1 MRQRKILE
9 GKTNLL
15 KAVVVIAIAL
25 AFVAPG
31 SVAVANQS
39 EIMTDNKIIT
49 DNKLSNTAVREP
61 LDTTIYVDDNNTQG
75 PWDGTLAH
83 PYQYIQNGID
93 AAAEG
98 DTVYVFNGNY
108 QESLTINKPLEVV
121 GESNVDTRIV
131 SLENNRNLQVLQT
144 NNVVFHNFH
153 MEREGGGTTWMD
165 YIYAEFCSYSQFYD
179 LVIGQEAAK
188 DAGFELV
195 FCDNLTVRDIYINTF
210 NRDFF
215 IVATEHSLFKN
226 LDVYLVNPSECAF
239 NVYGGYDPTGQPRG
253 SLWNT
258 YEDMVLNVEGCDRGF
273 QGAWIDHS
281 TIQRITVIGGGS
293 VGILAENAPDTVIS
307 NCTAGGNYW
316 GISFNNAPRGKIL
329 NCTSTNSGGST
340 GIGAWYG
347 DNVTIENCLAE
358 NNAGIG
364 LLILEAPDSCMSN
377 CTSLNTTYEGIDI
390 ISCKNTVVTGCTVY
404 NAERVRFSGRK
415 TPIEAPSVTAIT
427 IPVGPDAKVIPMI
440 TSEMLLKRSC
450 ESVET
455 TVPITT
461 KKAVVVEAESEEG
474 KHGYAVLDYSKDY
487 VDARGLPVG
496 EEIPLSVP
504 QKLDVEQIMGIGFWE
519 NQYCSILDCTITN
532 MPLGINLISSPYTTL
547 RNNVLVSS
555 AFYINGAY
563 DQDIDDSNTI
573 DGKPLMWV
581 DGESNQVLD
590 NPDVGFLA
598 VVNSDNITVKDF
610 DMSHNCWGLLLFQTM
625 DSTIQNCN
633 FSDNIRGLG
642 INSCSGITVQ
652 NTSMNNN
659 YRNLDIYSGNPGS
672 NTIDTTNTINGKPI
686 QYLKSLNNVTVDG
699 DTIDI
704 GYLAL
709 FSCNDVTVQ
718 NVAMNSSVQGV
729 LVGDSTNVKFSD
741 CNFFNNDMGLLAYNS
756 DISLDGSLG
765 LVEFTNN
772 EYGIY
777 LDHDAEITGFD
788 VSGNINNIYL
798 SGDNNQVTG
807 CIASNGDTGIYI
819 GPDAASNDVDQC
831 EATSN
836 YYGFYIEGDN
846 NMISNIA
853 TSYNYVT
860 GVYFIDSAYNIVTEW
875 NSYYD
880 YRGSW
885 ANTGYHNTISDSAID
900 QANNFFIW
908 HYNCI
913 GDIFNNITASHL
925 IGMDWPSGIMLSAS
939 EGFTVT
945 NCEVYDSPIGI
956 EIAYL
961 PGDNHVI
968 DNCYLHEISNYA
980 IGLEI
985 GMSWDYGDLHGLF
998 AGNNNTVSNCT
1009 LLNNNIGFLQQRF
1022 ARATTITNCTIS
1034 GNLLGMWLQFVQ
1046 DTIVKNTII
1055 YNNTY
1060 NFGMPGY
1067 KSAHFLTN
1075 DIQNTTSVEGKP
1087 VQIILGQNNLVL
1099 DNPDVGWLGVIQCTN
1114 ITVKNFNMTHNGQGV
1129 LFAFTTDSTISNCY
1143 FTQNRLSIELYGCQG
1158 CTIINSTASD
1168 GAGGILIY
1176 DSRNIIISNCE
1187 ASNNAGGGDPGIFLL
1202 NASYSMVTDSDCSA
1216 NTYPDPGTILYNFAV
1231 NSGSNNT
1238 VTNVTMFDVQLALD
1252 LATSNDN
1259 HFSRLTILRFTYM
1272 GVYFYGGARNELS
1285 DSTIRYG
1292 QTTQTYASI
1301 NLEQSSYN
1309 HISNC
1314 TVRDS
1319 PGPEM
1324 YGLALTYSSSNNLV
1338 ENCLVQNASMY
1349 YGIAIFYSAN
1359 NNRIRNC
1366 QSFNAPSGQG
1376 CYVREASGNVYENCT
1391 SSYNAQW
1398 GFRVRIATGNKIV
1411 NCTATY
1417 NTVGIYA
1424 HETSHDNM
1432 FFYNN
1437 LGGNTQSQAYDNN
1450 VNTWDDGTH
1459 GNYYSDYNGT
1469 DTNGDGVGDTP
1480 YAIPGGSNL
1489 DHYPKMMPYPNLPPV
1504 VAFSWTPQIPYI
1516 NQTVQFDSSA
1526 SYDPDDSITTWYWTF
1541 GDGTDSYDANPTHTY
1556 TTQGLFTVTLTLTD
1570 HWTAT
1575 TTISHQ
1581 LMVVGIVPP
1590 IADAGPDQTLNTP
1603 TVTLDGSNS
1612 YDPDGYII
1620 AYIWDLGDGATS
1632 YDMIT
1637 THTYATDGTY
1647 QATLTVIDNAYLIG
1661 YDTATIIIDRVKPT
1675 TYAILTGTAGQ
1686 NGWFTSPVMVTL
1698 VAIDDRAGIQQ
1709 TTYRLDTGTWTP
1721 YTAPFEINADG
1732 THILEYNS
1740 TDKAG
1745 NVEDTKTTTV
1755 KIDRTAPTI
1764 TLSIEK
1770 IGVKTWVITA
1780 NVSDATSGVA
1790 RVEFYV
1796 NNVSVHTDTI
1806 APYNYTYTGPKSVMV
1821 AAVAYDNAGLSA
1833 VASGKVSLDLIVDK
1847 AGLSVIVSGATSQ
1860 GVSLLQVDEHVMIQY
1875 QQNR

>member
-1 MRQRKILE
+1 MTQRKILK

-15 KAVVVIAIAL
+15 KAAVVIAIAL
-25 AFVAPG
+25 AFVTPG
-31 SVAVANQS
+31 SAAVANQS

-49 DNKLSNTAVREP
+49 DSKLSNTAVRET
-61 LDTTIYVDDNNTQG
+61 LNITIYVDDNNTQG

-121 GESNVDTRIV
+121 GESNMDTRIV
-131 SLENNRNLQVLQT
+131 SPESNRNLQVLQT

-153 MEREGGGTTWMD
+153 MERDGGGTTWMN

-215 IVATEHSLFKN
+215 IVATEYSLFKN

-239 NVYGGYDPTGQPRG
+239 NVYGGYDSTGQPRG

-273 QGAWIDHS
+273 QGAWIDNS
-281 TIQRITVIGGGS
+281 TIQRITVFGGGS

-307 NCTAGGNYW
+307 NCTVGGNYW

-329 NCTSTNSGGST
+329 NCTSTYSGGST

-347 DNVTIENCLAE
+347 DNVTIDNCLAE

-364 LLILEAPDSCMSN
+364 LLILGAVDSCMSN

-390 ISCKNTVVTGCTVY
+390 ISCENTVVTGCTVY
-404 NAERVRFSGRK
+404 NAGGVRFSETK

-427 IPVGPDAKVIPMI
+427 VSIGPDAKVTPMI
-440 TSEMLLKRSC
+440 TSEMLLKRSR
-450 ESVET
+450 ESVGS
-455 TVPITT
+455 TVPITS
-461 KKAVVVEAESEEG
+461 KKVVAAEAEGEEG
-474 KHGYAVLDYSKDY
+474 KQDYAILDYSKDY
-487 VDARGLPVG
+487 VDVRGLPVG
-496 EEIPLSVP
+496 EEIPLSIP
-504 QKLDVEQIMGIGFWE
+504 QNLNVEQIMGIGFWE
-519 NQYCSILDCTITN
+519 NQYSSILDCTITN
-532 MPLGINLISSPYTTL
+532 MPLGIDLISSPYTTL
-547 RNNVLVSS
+547 RNNVLVNS

-573 DGKPLMWV
+573 DGKPLMWM
-581 DGESNQVLD
+581 DGQSNQVLD

-598 VVNSDNITVKDF
+598 VVNSDNITVQNF
-610 DMSHNCWGLLLFQTM
+610 DMSNNCWGLLLFKTM
-625 DSTIQNCN
+625 DSTVQNCN

-642 INSCSGITVQ
+642 INTCSRITVQ
-652 NTSMNNN
+652 NTIMNNN
-659 YRNLDIYSGNPGS
+659 YRNLDIYSGNPGT

-686 QYLKSLNNVTVDG
+686 QYLKSLNHETVDG

-709 FSCNDVTVQ
+709 FSCDDVTVQ

-729 LVGDSTNVKFSD
+729 LVGDSINITFSD
-741 CNFFNNDMGLLAYNS
+741 CNFSNNDMGLLVYNS
-756 DISLDGSLG
+756 EVSLGESLG

-807 CIASNGDTGIYI
+807 CIVSNGDTGIYI
-819 GPDAASNDVDQC
+819 GPDASYNEVDQC

-836 YYGFYIEGDN
+836 YYGFYIEGDS
-846 NMISNIA
+846 NMISNIS
-853 TSYNYVT
+853 TSDNYVT
-860 GVYFIDSAYNIVTEW
+860 GVYFIDSAYNIVTNW

-885 ANTGYHNTISDSAID
+885 ANTGYHNTISDSIID
-900 QANNFFIW
+900 HANNFFIW

-913 GDIFNNITASHL
+913 GDVFNNITASHL

-961 PGDNHVI
+961 PGDNHTI
-968 DNCYLHEISNYA
+968 DNCYFHDISNYG

-998 AGNNNTVSNCT
+998 AGNNNTISNCT
-1009 LLNNNIGFLQQRF
+1009 LLNNNIGFMQQRF
-1022 ARATTITNCTIS
+1022 ARATTVTNCTIS
-1034 GNLLGMWLQFVQ
+1034 GSVLGMWLQFVQ
-1046 DTIVKNTII
+1046 DTIVKDTII

-1067 KSAHFLTN
+1067 KLAHFLTN
-1075 DIQNTTSVEGKP
+1075 DIQNTTLVEGKP
-1087 VQIILGQNNLVL
+1087 VQIILGQSNLFL

-1114 ITVKNFNMTHNGQGV
+1114 ITLKNFNMTHNGQGV
-1129 LFAFTTDSTISNCY
+1129 LFVATTDSTISNCY
-1143 FTQNRLSIELYGCQG
+1143 FTQNRLSIELYGCQDF
-1158 CTIINSTASD
+1158 TIINSTASD

-1176 DSRNIIISNCE
+1176 DSNDITISNCE
-1187 ASNNAGGGDPGIFLL
+1187 ASNNAGGGDPGIFLM

-1216 NTYPDPGTILYNFAV
+1216 NTYPDSGTILSNFAV

-1238 VTNVTMFDVQLALD
+1238 VTNVTMFDVQCALS

-1259 HFSRLTILRFTYM
+1259 HFSRLTILQFTYM
-1272 GVYFYGGARNELS
+1272 GVYFYGGVRNELS
-1285 DSTIRYG
+1285 DSTVRYG

-1324 YGLALTYSSSNNLV
+1324 YGLALTYSSNYNLV
-1338 ENCLVQNASMY
+1338 ENCLVQNASLY

-1411 NCTATY
+1411 NCTAAY

-1437 LGGNTQSQAYDNN
+1437 LYGNTQSQAYDNN

-1480 YAIPGGSNL
+1480 YAIPDVSNL
-1489 DHYPKMMPYPNLPPV
+1489 DHYPKMLPYPNLPPIAV
-1504 VAFSWTPQIPYI
+1504 FSWTPVIPYI
-1516 NQTVQFDSSA
+1516 NETVQFDSSD
-1526 SYDPDDSITTWYWTF
+1526 SYDPDDSIATWYWTF
-1541 GDGTDSYDANPTHTY
+1541 GDGADSYDANPTHIY
-1556 TTQGLFTVTLTLTD
+1556 TTHGLFTVTLTLTD
-1570 HWTAT
+1570 HWNPPST
-1575 TTISHQ
+1575 TTITKAVNVSGGAVNFTINITGG
-1581 LMVVGIVPP
+1581 LGVTAKIK
-1590 IADAGPDQTLNTP
+1590 NTGTIP
-1603 TVTLDGSNS
+1603 
-1612 YDPDGYII
+1612 
-1620 AYIWDLGDGATS
+1620 
-1632 YDMIT
+1632 
-1637 THTYATDGTY
+1637 ATDIQWTF
-1647 QATLTVIDNAYLIG
+1647 TLTGGFVLLGKTKSGTLTSLVAGALATVKDRPILGFGKTTIKVDVTCAEG
-1661 YDTATIIIDRVKPT
+1661 ASATKTAT
-1675 TYAILTGTAGQ
+1675 GTV
-1686 NGWFTSPVMVTL
+1686 FLFFVL
-1698 VAIDDRAGIQQ
+1698 
-1709 TTYRLDTGTWTP
+1709 
-1721 YTAPFEINADG
+1721 
-1732 THILEYNS
+1732 
-1740 TDKAG
+1740 
-1745 NVEDTKTTTV
+1745 
-1755 KIDRTAPTI
+1755 
-1764 TLSIEK
+1764 
-1770 IGVKTWVITA
+1770 GVK
-1780 NVSDATSGVA
+1780 
-1790 RVEFYV
+1790 
-1796 NNVSVHTDTI
+1796 
-1806 APYNYTYTGPKSVMV
+1806 
-1821 AAVAYDNAGLSA
+1821 
-1833 VASGKVSLDLIVDK
+1833 
-1847 AGLSVIVSGATSQ
+1847 
-1860 GVSLLQVDEHVMIQY
+1860 
-1875 QQNR
+1875 